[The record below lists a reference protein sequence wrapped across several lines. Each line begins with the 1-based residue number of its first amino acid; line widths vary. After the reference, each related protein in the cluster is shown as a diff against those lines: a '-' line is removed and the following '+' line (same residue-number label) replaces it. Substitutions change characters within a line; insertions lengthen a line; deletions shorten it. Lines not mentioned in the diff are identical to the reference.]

1 MEPKEVSCSS
11 WFDLG
16 SKSSLAER
24 ARALGLG
31 DVALDI
37 LEGRKYSNF
46 NEANN
51 QFIKTNLE
59 NDKNGNNWFFGFTQ
73 KARSKI

>member
-46 NEANN
+46 KNKIFYENVE
-51 QFIKTNLE
+51 KGRENLY
-59 NDKNGNNWFFGFTQ
+59 Q
-73 KARSKI
+73 Y

>member
-1 MEPKEVSCSS
+1 MEPKEVPCSS
-11 WFDLG
+11 SFDLG

-37 LEGRKYSNF
+37 LEGGKYSIF
-46 NEANN
+46 
-51 QFIKTNLE
+51 
-59 NDKNGNNWFFGFTQ
+59 
-73 KARSKI
+73 